1 MSIKE
6 PTHPT
11 AAISAASDAQ
21 VEGAAECGAERS
33 AARSAEFATQRA
45 ADTAKSDAD
54 LSSIITQMLQRKVGA
69 TRFELWFSHQS
80 PLTFTEGRVE
90 VSADSNFTANRLQN
104 TFSKDIRSVVDHVCG
119 THVGIEFVVKLP
131 PVKTA
136 GRKNASRKN
145 SSPPNNAGQGDV
157 NDQRSLFDTAAV
169 PSNPTDAVN
178 RADNRPSPP
187 AHADDNNY
195 RNANLQSNTRPTLP
209 QARPASRD
217 LDSFWFGANNQ
228 FAKAGVEQIL
238 QLPGQFSPLLI
249 HGPSGSGKSHL
260 VEAATHEYR
269 RRLGAK
275 RSLFLTAEQFTNQFV
290 ASLRDNRGLPMFR
303 RKFRDLDLLAIDD
316 IQFLFGKNATLNEF
330 QFTLDHLVRQGKQ
343 VIVSSDRPPM
353 ELDTLGSDLLNRL
366 ASGLMCPLMFPNL
379 DGRKSIIASMCRER
393 SFRLSPDVIELIAEQ
408 ITRDVRRLSG
418 AINRLRAVSISAGIE
433 KVTVQFAR
441 DALQDLISL
450 STIGTSMV
458 TIEEAVCDLTGVKPA
473 DLRSNSRRKSIS
485 SARML
490 AMYLARQHT
499 NAALSEIGDHFG
511 GRSHSTV
518 IAAKKKI
525 NSLIADDSDIA
536 LANSKMKVKAV
547 IDRIE
552 SKLRIG

>member
-1 MSIKE
+1 
-6 PTHPT
+6 
-11 AAISAASDAQ
+11 
-21 VEGAAECGAERS
+21 
-33 AARSAEFATQRA
+33 
-45 ADTAKSDAD
+45 
-54 LSSIITQMLQRKVGA
+54 MLQRKIGS
-69 TRFELWFSHQS
+69 TRFELWFSQQS
-80 PLTFTEGRVE
+80 PLIFAQGRLE
-90 VSADSNFTANRLQN
+90 VAADSNFTANRLQN

-119 THVGIEFVVKLP
+119 AHIKIEFVVKTP
-131 PVKTA
+131 PTKSATRKSASKKTTP
-136 GRKNASRKN
+136 G
-145 SSPPNNAGQGDV
+145 PTGEH
-157 NDQRSLFDTAAV
+157 DQRNLFDTGETDGCESIAVETAARHQPNGPRDGSV
-169 PSNPTDAVN
+169 AKPSLAKSKPSN
-178 RADNRPSPP
+178 
-187 AHADDNNY
+187 
-195 RNANLQSNTRPTLP
+195 RN
-209 QARPASRD
+209 

-269 RRLGAK
+269 RRLNAK
-275 RSLFLTAEQFTNQFV
+275 RCLFLTAEQFTNQFV

-379 DGRKSIIASMCRER
+379 EGRKSIIASMCRQR
-393 SFRLSPDVIELIAEQ
+393 NFRLSVDVIELIAEQ

-433 KVTVQFAR
+433 KVTVEFAR

-458 TIEEAVCDLTGVKPA
+458 TIEEAVCNLTGVKSA

-525 NSLIADDSDIA
+525 NSLIADDSDFA

>member
-1 MSIKE
+1 MSITE
-6 PTHPT
+6 TTDST
-11 AAISAASDAQ
+11 AAISAAPEAK
-21 VEGAAECGAERS
+21 VERS
-33 AARSAEFATQRA
+33 TEGT
-45 ADTAKSDAD
+45 KSDAE
-54 LSSIITQMLQRKVGA
+54 LSIIITEMLQRKIGS
-69 TRFELWFSHQS
+69 TRFELWFSQQS
-80 PLTFTEGRVE
+80 PLTLCEGHLE

-104 TFSKDIRSVVDHVCG
+104 TFSNDIRSVVDHVCG
-119 THVGIEFVVKLP
+119 AHVGIEFVVKTP
-131 PVKTA
+131 PQKTKA
-136 GRKNASRKN
+136 GKHEN
-145 SSPPNNAGQGDV
+145 S
-157 NDQRSLFDTAAV
+157 DQRSLFDSTVLQCDHNDVHSSEIQSLDAGAGADADADSTSGSGIESSRQGVPQAADGRGINRTAA
-169 PSNPTDAVN
+169 PHKPAV
-178 RADNRPSPP
+178 RS
-187 AHADDNNY
+187 
-195 RNANLQSNTRPTLP
+195 LS
-209 QARPASRD
+209 
-217 LDSFWFGANNQ
+217 SFWFGANNQ
-228 FAKAGVEQIL
+228 FAQAGVEQIL

-249 HGPSGSGKSHL
+249 HGPSGAGKSHL

-269 RRLGAK
+269 RRLRSK
-275 RSLFLTAEQFTNQFV
+275 RCLFLTAEQFTNQFV

-343 VIVSSDRPPM
+343 VIVSADRPPM

-366 ASGLMCPLMFPNL
+366 ASGLMCPLLFPDL
-379 DGRKSIIASMCRER
+379 EGRKSIIESMCRQR
-393 SFRLSPDVIELIAEQ
+393 KFRLGQDVVDMIAEQ

-418 AINRLRAVSISAGIE
+418 AINRLRAVSISSGIE
-433 KVTVQFAR
+433 KVTIKFAR
-441 DALQDLISL
+441 EVLEDLISL

-458 TIEEAVCDLTGVKPA
+458 TIEEAVCNLTGVKPA

-525 NSLIADDSDIA
+525 NSLIAEDSDIA
-536 LANSKMKVKAV
+536 LANSNMKVKAA

-552 SKLRIG
+552 SKLRVG

>member
-1 MSIKE
+1 MSITE
-6 PTHPT
+6 PTQSP
-11 AAISAASDAQ
+11 AATSAAQDAQ
-21 VEGAAECGAERS
+21 VDRS
-33 AARSAEFATQRA
+33 TAG
-45 ADTAKSDAD
+45 AKSDAE
-54 LSSIITQMLQRKVGA
+54 LTAIITQMLQRKIGS

-80 PLTFTEGRVE
+80 PLTFSQSRVE

-119 THVGIEFVVKLP
+119 AHVSIEFVVKTP

-136 GRKNASRKN
+136 GRRSAAGKN
-145 SSPPNNAGQGDV
+145 SPHEGGSEQ
-157 NDQRSLFDTAAV
+157 DQRRLFDTAAD
-169 PSNPTDAVN
+169 PSQQRNHNDERPERSDGNTDHNANAQSGTPTT
-178 RADNRPSPP
+178 P
-187 AHADDNNY
+187 
-195 RNANLQSNTRPTLP
+195 RNARPALP
-209 QARPASRD
+209 KARPASRD
-217 LDSFWFGANNQ
+217 LNSFWFGANNQ

-260 VEAATHEYR
+260 VEAATVEYR

-275 RSLFLTAEQFTNQFV
+275 RCLFLTAEQFTNQFV

-393 SFRLSPDVIELIAEQ
+393 SFRLCPDVIELMAEQ

-433 KVTVQFAR
+433 KVTVEFAR

-458 TIEEAVCDLTGVKPA
+458 TIEEAVCNLTGVKSA